1 MALILILANKGLIS
15 LFAFKGFLC
24 VADVTHQR
32 GRSATSEVSGGGFV
46 SGQHPG
52 VTIVSIKSLSIIL
65 IFRDFESIREM

>member
-24 VADVTHQR
+24 VAVTHQG

-52 VTIVSIKSLSIIL
+52 VTIVSINSLSIV
-65 IFRDFESIREM
+65 IFQDFESIREM

>member
-1 MALILILANKGLIS
+1 MALILILGKGLIS

-24 VADVTHQR
+24 VADVTHQG

-52 VTIVSIKSLSIIL
+52 VTIVSINSLSIV
-65 IFRDFESIREM
+65 IFQDFESIREM